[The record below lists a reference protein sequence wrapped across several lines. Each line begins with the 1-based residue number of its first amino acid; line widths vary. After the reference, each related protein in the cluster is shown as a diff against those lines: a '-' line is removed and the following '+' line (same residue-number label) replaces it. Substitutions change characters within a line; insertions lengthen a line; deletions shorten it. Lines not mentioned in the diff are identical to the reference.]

1 MRQPGRRPYQHT
13 RRVGGCGAP
22 GGPGADRAQASPSPS
37 ASPSPATSRSGVA
50 LALRTLF
57 LRQGCWP
64 LRGWVR
70 KRGVPPAPP
79 TTPGEWQTPAR
90 PRCPARRSAPPIR
103 GTLARRPSPGRLR
116 AGYHLEAAARHRH
129 APPIAHVDPRA
140 TGQDP
145 GAFGGQALSE
155 GDPAGSPGGQSPP
168 RARKRTGACRQL
180 APSTVDSS
188 GDDASR
194 PEGALP
200 STRQVDQGLV
210 RYPHHG
216 AAADPDQERGIR
228 NLGVGLAGELPY
240 GAVGRRQL
248 TVPRGEVCP
257 GPQPDG
263 R

>member
-22 GGPGADRAQASPSPS
+22 GGPGADRAQASPPPS

-129 APPIAHVDPRA
+129 APPPRSRTSVHAPPGRTRARSVAKHSARVTRLAPRA
-140 TGQDP
+140 DSP
-145 GAFGGQALSE
+145 RRALENVQARAVSSPRRPWTAAE
-155 GDPAGSPGGQSPP
+155 TTPPAP
-168 RARKRTGACRQL
+168 RARCRPRDRL
-180 APSTVDSS
+180 TRDSS
-188 GDDASR
+188 ATRTTGRLPTPIKNGESETSAWAWPVSSR
-194 PEGALP
+194 TAPWGAD
-200 STRQVDQGLV
+200 S
-210 RYPHHG
+210 
-216 AAADPDQERGIR
+216 
-228 NLGVGLAGELPY
+228 
-240 GAVGRRQL
+240 
-248 TVPRGEVCP
+248 
-257 GPQPDG
+257 
-263 R
+263 